1 MNEHSQPP
9 RTSVSSNVVDLDA
22 KVVPIFLSL
31 VDVLQKGLTAPEVKG
46 GGEEEAVDALERW
59 QHREE
64 LGGWRPSGTGGT
76 ERSPMP
82 ISAQLHCVTNKGV
95 ARVSGGGATCDRARV
110 DTDL

>member
-22 KVVPIFLSL
+22 NVVPIFLSL

-64 LGGWRPSGTGGT
+64 LGGMTTVRDRRGEEEPNAIIGAAPL
-76 ERSPMP
+76 RHK
-82 ISAQLHCVTNKGV
+82 Q
-95 ARVSGGGATCDRARV
+95 GGGACLRGRRRM
-110 DTDL
+110 